1 MSKKNR
7 LSLINLLKESVDED
21 YPTTLTDNEV
31 FIMNYLA
38 DEVDPSLLSQ
48 AERAYDD
55 FIPQKMSKLVDIIFG
70 EILLYI
76 GMKNK
81 RHDKRL
87 LQYVICYNENDGK
100 EITTST
106 PIKRLA
112 NYNFKV
118 WDVTNQIVYNKYTTN
133 DIPSFSEDDVKDKQE
148 QILGNLWYWDT
159 TTDDSDYG
167 DSDFIRYED
176 PEFEQDSVGYL
187 VL

>member
-38 DEVDPSLLSQ
+38 DEVDPSLLYQ

-55 FIPQKMSKLVDIIFG
+55 FDPKKMSKLVDIIFG

-81 RHDKRL
+81 RNDKRL

-112 NYNFKV
+112 NYNFQV
-118 WDVTNQIVYNKYTTN
+118 WDVTRQIIYNKYSTN
-133 DIPSFSEDDVKDKQE
+133 EIPAFSKDDVENKQT
-148 QILGNLWYWDT
+148 QILDNLWNWDT
-159 TTDDSDYG
+159 SSDDSDYG
-167 DSDFIRYED
+167 DSEFIRYED
-176 PEFEQDSVGYL
+176 PEIEQDWVGYL

>member
-38 DEVDPSLLSQ
+38 DEIDPSLLYS

-55 FIPQKMSKLVDIIFG
+55 FDPKKMSKVVDLIFG
-70 EILLYI
+70 EILPFI
-76 GMKNK
+76 GQKKKMGD
-81 RHDKRL
+81 RRL
-87 LQYVICYNENDGK
+87 LQYVICHNENDGK
-100 EITTST
+100 EITTLT

-112 NYNFKV
+112 YYNFQV
-118 WDVTNQIVYNKYTTN
+118 WDVTKQIVYNKYVTN
-133 DIPSFSEDDVKDKQE
+133 EIPAFSKDDINNKQT
-148 QILGNLWYWDT
+148 QIMDNLWSWDT
-159 TTDDSDYG
+159 STDDSDYG
-167 DSDFIRYED
+167 DSEFISYED
-176 PEFEQDSVGYL
+176 AEIEQDYVGYL